1 MQVRALNPQRWLVD
15 EFNINQAIEVTAGQR
30 VLYVSGQTS
39 NDASG
44 APMHP
49 GDLVAQFKL
58 AWANLVEVLAAADM
72 APGNVVRLNFYT
84 TDVDAFMAG
93 AGEMIPVIGATGC
106 IPVATLLGVTRL
118 FDPSIMI
125 EIEATAVA

>member
-1 MQVRALNPQRWLVD
+1 MQARPINPQTWLGAFNVD
-15 EFNINQAIEVTAGQR
+15 QAIEVTGGQR

-49 GDLVAQFKL
+49 WDLVAQFEL
-58 AWANLVEVLAAADM
+58 AWKNLLEVLAAANM
-72 APGNVVRLNFYT
+72 EPRNIVRLNFYT
-84 TDVDAFMAG
+84 TDVEAFMAK
-93 AGEMIPVIGATGC
+93 AGEIVPVFAQAGC
-106 IPVATLLGVTRL
+106 KRVSTLLGVARL
-118 FDPSIMI
+118 FEPSIMI

>member
-1 MQVRALNPQRWLVD
+1 MQARPINPQTWLD
-15 EFNINQAIEVTAGQR
+15 AFNINQAIEITGGQR

-39 NDASG
+39 NDTSG

-58 AWANLVEVLAAADM
+58 AWKNLVEVLAAANM
-72 APGNVVRLNFYT
+72 EPKNIVRLNFYT
-84 TDVDAFMAG
+84 TDVDAFMAK
-93 AGEMIPVIGATGC
+93 AGEMVPVFAQAGC
-106 IPVATLLGVTRL
+106 KPVSTLLGVARL
-118 FDPSIMI
+118 FEPSIMI

>member
-1 MQVRALNPQRWLVD
+1 MPTRPINPQTWLGGFHV
-15 EFNINQAIEVTAGQR
+15 NQAIEVTGGQR

-58 AWANLVEVLAAADM
+58 AWKNLVEVLAASNM
-72 APGNVVRLNFYT
+72 EPKNIVRLNFYT
-84 TDVDAFMAG
+84 TDVDGFMAK
-93 AGEMIPVIGATGC
+93 AGELVPVWAQAGC
-106 IPVATLLGVTRL
+106 KPVSTLLGVVRL
-118 FDPSIMI
+118 FEPSIMI

>member
-1 MQVRALNPQRWLVD
+1 MQARPINPQTWLD
-15 EFNINQAIEVTAGQR
+15 AFNINQAIEITGGQR

-39 NDASG
+39 NDTSG

-58 AWANLVEVLAAADM
+58 AWKNLVEVLAAANM
-72 APGNVVRLNFYT
+72 EPKNIVRLNFYT
-84 TDVDAFMAG
+84 TDVDAFMAK
-93 AGEMIPVIGATGC
+93 AGEMVPVFAQAGC
-106 IPVATLLGVTRL
+106 KPVSTLLGVARL
-118 FDPSIMI
+118 FEPSIMV

>member
-1 MQVRALNPQRWLVD
+1 MQARPINPQTWLD
-15 EFNINQAIEVTAGQR
+15 AFNVNQAIEVTGGQR

-58 AWANLVEVLAAADM
+58 AWKNLVEVLAAANM
-72 APGNVVRLNFYT
+72 EPKNIVRLNFYT
-84 TDVDAFMAG
+84 TDVETFMAK
-93 AGEMIPVIGATGC
+93 AGEMVPVFAQAGC
-106 IPVATLLGVTRL
+106 KPVSTLLGVARL
-118 FDPSIMI
+118 FDPSIMV

>member
-1 MQVRALNPQRWLVD
+1 MQARPINPQTWLGA
-15 EFNINQAIEVTAGQR
+15 FNVNQAIEVTGGQR

-49 GDLVAQFKL
+49 GDLAAQFRL
-58 AWANLVEVLAAADM
+58 AWKNLVEVLAAADM
-72 APGNVVRLNFYT
+72 KPENIVRLNFYT
-84 TDVDAFMAG
+84 TDVDAFMAKAAELVPIFAN
-93 AGEMIPVIGATGC
+93 AGCKPVS
-106 IPVATLLGVTRL
+106 TLLGVTRL
-118 FDPSIMI
+118 FQPSIMI

>member
-1 MQVRALNPQRWLVD
+1 MQIRPINPQTWLGA
-15 EFNINQAIEVTAGQR
+15 FNVNQAIEVEAGQR

-58 AWANLVEVLAAADM
+58 AWKNLVEVLAAANM
-72 APGNVVRLNFYT
+72 KPANIVRLNFYT
-84 TDVDAFMAG
+84 TDVDGFMAK
-93 AGEMIPVIGATGC
+93 AEEMVPVFAQEGC
-106 IPVATLLGVTRL
+106 KPVSTLLGVTRL
-118 FDPSIMI
+118 FEASIMI

>member
-1 MQVRALNPQRWLVD
+1 MQIRPINPQTWFGA
-15 EFNINQAIEVTAGQR
+15 FNINQAIEVTAGQR

-44 APMHP
+44 APLHP

-58 AWANLVEVLAAADM
+58 AWKNLPEVLAAANIK
-72 APGNVVRLNFYT
+72 PENIVRLNFYT
-84 TDVDAFMAG
+84 TDADSFMAKVG
-93 AGEMIPVIGATGC
+93 EIAAIFAEAGCKPVS
-106 IPVATLLGVTRL
+106 TLLGVTRL
-118 FDPSIMI
+118 FEPSIMI

>member
-1 MQVRALNPQRWLVD
+1 MQTRPINPTSWLGG
-15 EFNINQAIEVTAGQR
+15 FHINHGIEVTGGQR

-49 GDLVAQFKL
+49 GDIAAQFKL
-58 AWANLVEVLAAADM
+58 AWKNLTDVLEASNM
-72 APGNVVRLNFYT
+72 KPSNIVRLNFYT
-84 TDVDAFMAG
+84 TDVDAFMKHAEQIVPIWASAG
-93 AGEMIPVIGATGC
+93 CKPVS
-106 IPVATLLGVTRL
+106 TLLGVQRL
-118 FDPSIMI
+118 FEPSIMI